1 MRHKTKL
8 ILNSEQ
14 LLEEIFTCHT
24 YHIGF
29 KGKISHRRL
38 QWSYV
43 VFCSYPV
50 FTTYFVEVSCPST
63 IIDQPSVYLY
73 FHYTSITQESET
85 NVAPC
90 FVVLFRYLMGAG
102 LELTKQRTKQCI
114 SCSTALL
121 TNLPVTRLSVKL
133 SAFYE
138 TQRFTGVC
146 LQLVLNPVYFRP
158 I

>member
-1 MRHKTKL
+1 VRHKTKL
-8 ILNSEQ
+8 ILNSER

-24 YHIGF
+24 YHTGC
-29 KGKISHRRL
+29 KAKISHRRL

-73 FHYTSITQESET
+73 FHYTSITQESSKT

-90 FVVLFRYLMGAG
+90 FVVLFRYSMGAG
-102 LELTKQRTKQCI
+102 LELTKQRTTHSPSYKRT
-114 SCSTALL
+114 SH
-121 TNLPVTRLSVKL
+121 SVKRQIVGIL
-133 SAFYE
+133 WHSE
-138 TQRFTGVC
+138 IHC
-146 LQLVLNPVYFRP
+146 HQLVLNPLYFRP